1 MMKNTIFDLAKNP
14 PARNRPV
21 PFWSWNDKLEA
32 DECVRQIELMHEQG
46 IGGFFM
52 HARGGLLTE
61 YLSKEWFEVTEAC
74 VKAAERLGMNAWA
87 YDEDGWPSGF
97 GGGLVNGKGL
107 EYQQKYLR
115 LKEVK
120 EVNEAQAIEHLI
132 AVYDKSGQ
140 LLTDVDK
147 LPADGG
153 LVAYFEVN
161 PYYVDTLD
169 GKVIAEF
176 LHSTHE
182 KYFEVLPKA
191 ERQAMR
197 GFFTDEPQ
205 ISRNGMPWS
214 FILEAEYRQAYGD
227 ELLPRLPQLFLEQG
241 DYRQTRHRFWLLVTR
256 LFSEN
261 FMHQIQNWCHAHDWQ
276 LTGHL
281 VLEETLHHQ
290 LCSNGIAMPHYEYFD
305 IPGMDN
311 LGRYFTWVTCPL
323 GLFSAAAQTGRRQI
337 LSETFA
343 LCGWAVSFADLKWL
357 AQWQFVHGV
366 NFLCQH
372 LEGYSL
378 RGIRKRDYPA
388 SLFIHQPWWDY
399 YKPFNDYFSR
409 LGVLLEA
416 GDVHYKTLLIQPG
429 ATAFTNYNDRDNGKL
444 DEYDNAFHA
453 LTDLLEAGQ
462 VNHHYG
468 DEELMRR
475 HGAVE
480 GASLR
485 IGTQSY
491 DLVILPKL
499 SNLGEV
505 QYSMLKEFAANG
517 GRILGVRNDLETGF
531 FVAGVACSDDELLSK
546 VQWFDSAEALVSAL
560 PEDRRVV
567 GLKTPEGRALPDLNA
582 TRRSFADF
590 DGKPAEFYYIV
601 NNNREKAFQTIVTIP
616 AKGVERYDL
625 ATGNVVP
632 VAYRREGAFCV
643 LEHRFEAVGDLV
655 LLARDCEV
663 PAATPATA
671 SAATLKLGDKWQ
683 VVSSTENLLTLD
695 HCRCEAEGK
704 ELFAHEYVLT
714 IHDELL
720 KFERPLSSV
729 NLEYSFEV
737 DEKFAL
743 GTPVDLLVEH
753 PERQRILVNGQP
765 VSNVANGF
773 FRDKAFERIAIG
785 PQLRRGKNVIR
796 LEGEFFQTEE
806 TYECI
811 RRGKI
816 FESEKNKLS
825 YHSEVEAVYLAGNF
839 GVATPGVFAELSA
852 DSTRYNGS
860 FALTVPS
867 ESIHGDDLVRCGRPF
882 FSGVIE
888 LEQTVELT
896 SEEAAKPAAVQFSE
910 VFASVLEVAVNGQTI
925 GRLTMPDYELTVPS
939 GVLKSGAN
947 TVRLKLVTS
956 LRNMLGPHHLQEGDS
971 HGVCPYHFYKTPGGV
986 FTPHDAAPWNDG
998 FCFVKQGVET
1008 IRNS

>member
-1 MMKNTIFDLAKNP
+1 MAKTILELAKDP
-14 PARNRPV
+14 PSRNRPV
-21 PFWSWNDKLEA
+21 PFWSWNDRLEA
-32 DECVRQIELMHEQG
+32 DECVRQIELMHQQG

-52 HARGGLLTE
+52 HARGGLLTD

-74 VKAAERLGMNAWA
+74 VKAADRLGMNAWA

-115 LKEVK
+115 MKEVK
-120 EVNEAQAIEHLI
+120 DSAEVQALEHLI
-132 AVYDKSGQ
+132 GVYDKNGQ
-140 LLTDVDK
+140 LLSSLDNF
-147 LPADGG
+147 PAEGG
-153 LVAYFEVN
+153 LALYFAVN

-182 KYFEVLPKA
+182 KYYDVLPQP
-191 ERQAMR
+191 ERVAMR

-205 ISRNGMPWS
+205 ISRDGTPWS
-214 FILEAEYRQAYGD
+214 FILEDEYRKSYGD
-227 ELLPRLPQLFLEQG
+227 ELLPRLPQLFCELG
-241 DYRQTRHRFWLLVTR
+241 DYRVTRHRFWLLVTR

-261 FMHQIQNWCHAHDWQ
+261 FMHQIQNWCHAHGWQ

-290 LCSNGIAMPHYEYFD
+290 LCSNGVCLPHYEYFD

-311 LGRYFTWVTCPL
+311 LGRFFTWVTCPL

-388 SLFIHQPWWDY
+388 SLFIHQPWWEY

-416 GDVHYKTLLIQPG
+416 GDVRYRTLLLHPG
-429 ATAFTNYNDRDNGKL
+429 ATAFVNYNDRDNGKL
-444 DEYDNAFHA
+444 DQYDQAFHE
-453 LTDLLEAGQ
+453 LTDRLEAAQ

-480 GASLR
+480 NAVLR
-485 IGTQSY
+485 IGAQSY

-505 QYSMLKEFAANG
+505 QYAMLSRFAEQG
-517 GRILGVRNDLETGF
+517 GRICGVRNDLEAGF
-531 FVAGVACSDDELLSK
+531 WVAGVDHSGDALLSQ
-546 VQWFDSAEALVSAL
+546 VQWFDSTEALVAAL
-560 PEDRRVV
+560 APTRR
-567 GLKTPEGRALPDLNA
+567 LLAAATPAGEPLPLLNA
-582 TRRSFADF
+582 TSRAFADF
-590 DGKPAEFYYIV
+590 DGRPAVLYYIV
-601 NNNREKAFQTIVTIP
+601 NNDRANGCQAVLGIRAQ
-616 AKGVERYDL
+616 GLERYDV
-625 ATGNVVP
+625 ASGAVVP
-632 VAYRREGAFCV
+632 VAYRREGELCV
-643 LEHRFEAVGDLV
+643 LEHRFEPVGDLV
-655 LLARDCEV
+655 LLARECETAAA
-663 PAATPATA
+663 PAASAV
-671 SAATLKLGDKWQ
+671 AATLPLGETWQ

-720 KFERPLSSV
+720 KFERPLPIA
-729 NLEYSFEV
+729 LEYSFEV
-737 DEKFAL
+737 DERFAL

-753 PERQRILVNGQP
+753 PERQRILVNGQA
-765 VSNVANGF
+765 VSNVAHGY

-785 PQLRRGKNVIR
+785 AQLRRGTNVIR
-796 LEGEFFQTEE
+796 LESEFFQTEE

-825 YHSEVEAVYLAGNF
+825 YHSEVEAVYLAGDF
-839 GVATPGVFAELSA
+839 GVATPGEFTELTA
-852 DSTRYNGS
+852 DSTRYAGAL
-860 FALTVPS
+860 ALTASSQTVQGS
-867 ESIHGDDLVRCGRPF
+867 DLGPCGRPF

-888 LEQTVELT
+888 LEQTVALT
-896 SEEAAKPAAVQFSE
+896 AEATARPTAVRFGA
-910 VFASVLEVAVNGQTI
+910 VYASVLEVAVNGCGI
-925 GRLTMPDYELTVPS
+925 GALTMPDYELSIPA
-939 GVLKSGAN
+939 GVLKAGAN
-947 TVRLKLVTS
+947 TVRAKLVTS
-956 LRNMLGPHHLQEGDS
+956 LRNMLGPHHLAEGDS

-998 FCFVKQGVET
+998 YCFVKQGMT
-1008 IRNS
+1008 LPNA

>member
-1 MMKNTIFDLAKNP
+1 MHTPYEIAKTP
-14 PARNRPV
+14 PSCNRPV

-32 DECVRQIELMHEQG
+32 EECVRQIELMHEQG

-61 YLSKEWFEVTEAC
+61 YLSREWFEVTNAC
-74 VKAAERLGMNAWA
+74 IQAAERLGMNAWA

-107 EYQQKYLR
+107 IYQQKYLR
-115 LKEVK
+115 IKEIKDAK
-120 EVNEAQAIEHLI
+120 EAAEVEHRI
-132 AVYDKSGQ
+132 AVYDKNGQ
-140 LLTDVDK
+140 MVANADS
-147 LPADGG
+147 LPSEGG
-153 LVAYFEVN
+153 LAAYFEVN

-182 KYFEVLPKA
+182 KYYDVLPQP
-191 ERQAMR
+191 ERKAMR

-205 ISRNGMPWS
+205 ISRNGTPWS
-214 FILEAEYRQAYGD
+214 FILETEYRQAYGD
-227 ELLPRLPQLFLEQG
+227 ELLPRLPQLFYEIG
-241 DYRQTRHRFWLLVTR
+241 DDYRQTRHRFWLLITR

-261 FMHQIQNWCHAHDWQ
+261 FMHQIQNWCHAHGWQ

-290 LCSNGIAMPHYEYFD
+290 ICSNGVAMPHYEYFD

-357 AQWQFVHGV
+357 AQWQYVHGV

-409 LGVLLEA
+409 LGTLLAA
-416 GDVHYKTLLIQPG
+416 GDVHYRTLLLQPG
-429 ATAFTNYNDRDNGKL
+429 ATSFTNYNDRDNGKL
-444 DEYDNAFHA
+444 DEYDQAFHA
-453 LTDLLEAGQ
+453 LTDLLEASQ

-475 HGAVE
+475 HGKVSKGE
-480 GASLR
+480 LVIGA
-485 IGTQSY
+485 QSY
-491 DLVILPKL
+491 DVVILPKL
-499 SNLGEV
+499 SNLGDV
-505 QYSMLKEFAANG
+505 QFTMLKQFAEQG
-517 GRILGVRNDLETGF
+517 GRIYGLRNDLEHGF
-531 FVAGVACSDDELLSK
+531 YVAGVDHSGDALLAK
-546 VQWFDSAEALVSAL
+546 VQWFDSAEALVAAL
-560 PEDRRVV
+560 PADCRAV
-567 GLKTPEGRALPDLNA
+567 GLRTPEGRALPDLNA
-582 TRRSFADF
+582 TSRSFADF
-590 DGKPAEFYYIV
+590 DGKPAVLYYIV
-601 NNNREKAFQTIVTIP
+601 NNNREKAFKAVIRISG
-616 AKGVERYDL
+616 KGLERYDVS
-625 ATGNVVP
+625 TGEVVP
-632 VAYRREGAFCV
+632 LAYHREGDVCV

-655 LLARDCEV
+655 LLARDYEV
-663 PAATPATA
+663 PAAATEVPV
-671 SAATLKLGDKWQ
+671 AATLPLGDAWQ
-683 VVSSTENLLTLD
+683 IVGSTENLLTLD

-720 KFERPLSSV
+720 KFERPLPIV
-729 NLEYSFEV
+729 LEYAFEV
-737 DEKFAL
+737 DEQFAL

-753 PERQRILVNGQP
+753 PERQKILVNGQA
-765 VSNVANGF
+765 VSNVAQGF

-785 PQLRRGKNVIR
+785 PQLKCGRNVIR

-825 YHSEVEAVYLAGNF
+825 YHSEIEAVYLAGDF
-839 GVATPGVFAELSA
+839 GVATPGVWQELTA
-852 DSTRYNGS
+852 DSTRYTGN

-867 ESIHGDDLVRCGRPF
+867 KLVQGTDVGLWGRPF
-882 FSGVIE
+882 FSGALE

-896 SEEAAKPAAVQFSE
+896 TEEANKQYAVRFSE
-910 VFASVLEVAVNGQTI
+910 VFASVLEVTVNGQCI
-925 GRLTMPDYELTVPS
+925 GALTMPDYELAIPA
-939 GVLKSGAN
+939 GMLKPGAN
-947 TVRLKLVTS
+947 VIRLKLVTS
-956 LRNMLGPHHLQEGDS
+956 LRNMLGPHHLQDGDS

-998 FCFVKQGVET
+998 YCFVKQGVKT

>member
-1 MMKNTIFDLAKNP
+1 MSNFLELAKNP
-14 PARNRPV
+14 PSAYRPV
-21 PFWSWNDKLEA
+21 PFWSWNDELESE
-32 DECVRQIELMHEQG
+32 ECVRQIELMHEQG

-52 HARGGLLTE
+52 HARGGLLTD
-61 YLSKEWFEVTEAC
+61 YLSPKWFEVTEAC
-74 VKAAERLGMNAWA
+74 IKAAERLGMNAWA

-97 GGGLVNGKGL
+97 GGGIVNGKGL

-115 LKEVK
+115 FKKVQTGE
-120 EVNEAQAIEHLI
+120 EAKAIEHRI
-132 AVYDKSGQ
+132 AVYDNSGQ
-140 LLTDVDK
+140 LLANLDY
-147 LPADGG
+147 LPAGG
-153 LVAYFEVN
+153 AIVLYFDVN

-182 KYFEVLPKA
+182 KYYSLLPPPQ
-191 ERQAMR
+191 RQAMR

-205 ISRNGMPWS
+205 ISRDGIPWS
-214 FILEAEYRQAYGD
+214 FTLEAEYHAAYGE
-227 ELLPRLPQLFLEQG
+227 ELLPVLPRLFFELDG
-241 DYRQTRHRFWLLVTR
+241 YRATRHRFWLLVTK

-261 FMHQIQNWCHAHDWQ
+261 FMRQIQLWCHEHDWR

-281 VLEETLHHQ
+281 VLEETMHHQ

-399 YKPFNDYFSR
+399 YKPFNDYFTR
-409 LGVLLEA
+409 LGVLLA
-416 GDVHYKTLLIQPG
+416 NGDVQYRTLLIQPG
-429 ATAFTNYNDRDNGKL
+429 ATAFTNYNDQDNGRL
-444 DEYDNAFHA
+444 DDYDAAFHD
-453 LTDLLEAGQ
+453 LTDLLEARQ

-475 HGAVE
+475 HGSVDGRE
-480 GASLR
+480 LR
-485 IGTQSY
+485 IGGQSY

-499 SNLGEV
+499 SSMGETQRRLLG
-505 QYSMLKEFAANG
+505 QFAANG
-517 GRILGVRNDLETGF
+517 GRILAVRNDLEKGF
-531 FVAGVACSDDELLSK
+531 FVAGEAADDDALLTQI
-546 VQWFDSAEALVSAL
+546 QWFESNAELVEAIAPERALL
-560 PEDRRVV
+560 DIR
-567 GLKTPEGRALPDLNA
+567 TPEGAPVPQINA
-582 TRRSFADF
+582 TSRVFADF
-590 DGKPAEFYYIV
+590 DGHPAVLYYIV
-601 NNNREKAFQTIVTIP
+601 HNGRDESCRAVVRVKAT
-616 AKGVERYDL
+616 GLERYDV
-625 ATGNVVP
+625 ATVQVVP
-632 VAYRREGAFCV
+632 VAYRREGGQCV
-643 LEHRFEAVGDLV
+643 VEHRFEAVGDLV
-655 LLARDCEV
+655 LLGRGYETESAMAEA
-663 PAATPATA
+663 PA
-671 SAATLKLGDKWQ
+671 AATLKLGDAWRL
-683 VVSSTENLLTLD
+683 VSSTENLLTLD
-695 HCRCEAEGK
+695 HCRCEADGK

-720 KFERPLSSV
+720 KFERSLPIA
-729 NLEYSFEV
+729 LEYTFMV

-753 PERQRILVNGQP
+753 PERQRILVNGRQ
-765 VSNVANGF
+765 VSNLASGF

-785 PQLRRGKNVIR
+785 PQLQRGENTIR
-796 LEGEFFQTEE
+796 LESEFYQTEE

-825 YHSEVEAVYLAGNF
+825 YHSEVEAVYLAGDF
-839 GVATPGVFAELSA
+839 GVATPGRFEELSA
-852 DSTRYNGS
+852 DSTRYTGS
-860 FALTVPS
+860 FAITAPVRNFS
-867 ESIHGDDLVRCGRPF
+867 GDDLTAVGMPF
-882 FSGVIE
+882 FAGVVE
-888 LEQTVELT
+888 LEQTVELNAR
-896 SEEAAKPAAVQFSE
+896 EASQATAVRFAA
-910 VFASVLEVAVNGQTI
+910 VFASVLEVAVNGQVI
-925 GRLTMPDYELTVPS
+925 GRLTMPDYELAIPA
-939 GVLKSGAN
+939 GVLKEGAN
-947 TVRLKLVTS
+947 LVRVKLVTS
-956 LRNMLGPHHLQEGDS
+956 LRNMLGPHHLEEGDS

-998 FCFVKQGVET
+998 YCFVKQGLANS
-1008 IRNS
+1008 IRK